1 MDTVRLTILLLM
13 AILMAAMAKI
23 IDDLG
28 DAISIQDAQL
38 DSIEGKLILMDLNL
52 DHIHNFDLAL
62 VHNEM
67 EKRWEEDTGRPFP
80 RQQSE
85 DLPNDSRQGS
95 ITEFHIKTDN
105 R

>member
-28 DAISIQDAQL
+28 DAISSQDAQL
-38 DSIEGKLILMDLNL
+38 DTIEGRLILLDLNQ
-52 DHIHNFDLAL
+52 DHIHNFDLGL
-62 VHNEM
+62 LHNEM
-67 EKRWEEDTGRPFP
+67 EKRWEEQNNRPFP

-95 ITEFHIKTDN
+95 IKELHIQANN